1 MNEFICLFLPA
12 FLTLTKKDLKD
23 TPVNVIKKYATS
35 VLAIN
40 FIAMLAIYV
49 LHHITG
55 STTIE
60 YTYTFT
66 LKYLALTCVLAKI
79 LPSIHKFI
87 KKNFKIEVRREN
99 REKNSKR
106 S

>member
-23 TPVNVIKKYATS
+23 TPVNIIKKYATS

-40 FIAMLAIYV
+40 FLVMLSVCA
-49 LHHITG
+49 LHYITG
-55 STTIE
+55 DTPID

-66 LKYLALTCVLAKI
+66 IKYIVLACFVAKI
-79 LPSIHKFI
+79 LPAIRKFI
-87 KKNFKIEVRREN
+87 KKNFKIKVSRES
-99 REKNSKR
+99 REKNSR
-106 S
+106 NR